1 MGYERKLI
9 ALNPSCY
16 NFYRPHS
23 SYYIDFTEKIMR
35 NAFYASSPTP
45 KRLRAQA
52 KSQIE
57 KKTRQIEASLK
68 ICFSSTFYCSSS
80 LETEIK
86 RVKTHPVKM

>member
-57 KKTRQIEASLK
+57 KKN
-68 ICFSSTFYCSSS
+68 SSNWSITENLFLFYF
-80 LETEIK
+80 LLQ
-86 RVKTHPVKM
+86 